1 MSLLSI
7 LSKGGWLMIPL
18 IIISFIAVVII
29 IDRYITIKKS
39 KLNVPAFLVKIRGM
53 LIKED
58 YLWF

>member
-39 KLNVPAFLVKIRGM
+39 KLNVPAFPCKN
-53 LIKED
+53 
-58 YLWF
+58 